1 MNAFSRADTSL
12 VGDWWWTI
20 DRWLL
25 ASILLLLAFGF
36 LMTFAASPAVA
47 IRLDAGPYHFV
58 INQLIFVGPSLI
70 IMFAASLTP
79 ADMLGRLAVPCLV
92 VALFALGFASG
103 WGPELNGARRWL
115 SFAGFSLQPIEF
127 VKPLFIVASAWLLSE
142 RLRNPEF
149 PGGKLSAALLA
160 IVIGL
165 LVMQP
170 DFGQS
175 VLVTAIWSVQV
186 FLAGLPLIWTV
197 ALGALGVSGV
207 VGAYYLL
214 PHVASRIDRFL
225 HPAGGD
231 TFQVD
236 TATDAFVR
244 GGAFG
249 QGPGE
254 GQVKNILP
262 DAHSDYI
269 FAVIGEEYGLF
280 ACLLVLSVFAY
291 VVVRG
296 FNRVAMER
304 DLFVVLAL
312 AGLLTQFAIQ
322 TIVNVGVN
330 LNLLPSTGMTLPF
343 VSYGGSSLLGIAL
356 GMGMVLSLTRKQP
369 GPMLTA

>member
-1 MNAFSRADTSL
+1 MSAFSRADTS
-12 VGDWWWTI
+12 VIGSWWWTV

-36 LMTFAASPAVA
+36 VMTFAASPAVA
-47 IRLDAGPYHFV
+47 TRLNAGPYHFV
-58 INQLIFVGPSLI
+58 INQLVFLGPCLI
-70 IMFAASLTP
+70 LMFGASLVP
-79 ADMLGRLAVPCLV
+79 ADMLGRLAVPAFFAALLV
-92 VALFALGFASG
+92 LGYASG
-103 WGPELNGARRWL
+103 WGPELNGSKRWI

-127 VKPLFIVASAWLLSE
+127 VKPLFIVASAWFLSE
-142 RLRNPEF
+142 RLRNPGF
-149 PGGKLSAALLA
+149 PGGKMSAGLLA

-175 VLVTAIWSVQV
+175 VLVTSIWSIQV
-186 FLAGLPLIWTV
+186 FLAGLPLIWT
-197 ALGALGVSGV
+197 LGLGILGISGV
-207 VGAYYLL
+207 IGAYYLL
-214 PHVASRIDRFL
+214 PHVASRIDRFM
-225 HPAGGD
+225 HPASGD
-231 TFQVD
+231 TYQMD
-236 TATDAFVR
+236 TAEDAFIR

-254 GQVKNILP
+254 GQVKNVLP
-262 DAHSDYI
+262 DAHTDYI

-280 ACLLVLSVFAY
+280 ACLLLLSVFAW
-291 VVVRG
+291 VITRG
-296 FNRVAMER
+296 FSRVAMER

-312 AGLLTQFAIQ
+312 AGLLTQFALQ
-322 TIVNVGVN
+322 AFVNVGVN

-369 GPMLTA
+369 GLRLTE